1 MILQTR
7 TSSELVFVPH
17 SIHNNSFQITTK
29 SKATVS
35 YMIMIVNLHLNYTG
49 ETENL

>member
-7 TSSELVFVPH
+7 TSSELVHVFVRH
-17 SIHNNSFQITTK
+17 SMYNNSLQITTK

-35 YMIMIVNLHLNYTG
+35 
-49 ETENL
+49 